1 MLVLS
6 RKENESI
13 KIGDSITV
21 KVVAI
26 RGNKV
31 RLAIDAPPE
40 VPVDREEVRRRI
52 DQEQRPQRAIILWSP
67 PVSGGVTSIVGPVE
81 PPAPLAS

>member
-13 KIGDSITV
+13 KIGDSVTV

-31 RLAIDAPPE
+31 RLSIDAPPE
-40 VPVDREEVRRRI
+40 VSVDREEVRRRI
-52 DQEQRPQRAIILWSP
+52 DQERLPQPSTTIWAP
-67 PVSGGVTSIVGPVE
+67 PVAGAATAVAFPTE